1 METFTFKDD
10 KLSIRPQAPPGGE
23 THFNISDAEYGDK
36 NIHHKYKRNNHPNND
51 INPPPNF
58 VKREDNITSTPNGA
72 APVTGNRPSIK
83 LNAPPGG
90 FSNLDYYAEEN
101 DKQPQSTKEGVCEEP
116 KEQEAKSEE
125 SINGR
130 NSRQNSIPY
139 SRDDEGIGK
148 KPPFRPVYTPQAPPG
163 GKSSISFNYDEPISA
178 PKPKPKPNPEF
189 QESSINNQESAPSSR
204 RNSNTKQNNQSVF
217 GNSFFNS
224 KEDDNSQFKPYYAP
238 QAPPG
243 GKDSISLGFS
253 ESSEVERPHTGR
265 RRNYENDQFKGSN
278 FTEDSSTPYKPY
290 YAPQAPPG
298 GKDSISLGSSEVER
312 PRTGRRRNYENDQ
325 FKGSNFT
332 EDSNTPYKP
341 YYAPQ
346 APPGGKDSISLG
358 SSEVERPHT
367 GRRRNY
373 ENDQFKGSNFTED
386 SNTPYKPYYAPQAP
400 PGGKDSISLGF
411 DGPSESEAPHT
422 GKRRNYNNDHFRTSS
437 EFLNTVED
445 DGKYK
450 PYYAPQAPPGGQ
462 DSISL
467 NYNETNNNNNNNDN
481 NNNTTS
487 FSGRRRNYN
496 AEHFKSSFGFN
507 Y

>member
-1 METFTFKDD
+1 MY
-10 KLSIRPQAPPGGE
+10 I
-23 THFNISDAEYGDK
+23 I
-36 NIHHKYKRNNHPNND
+36 
-51 INPPPNF
+51 
-58 VKREDNITSTPNGA
+58 
-72 APVTGNRPSIK
+72 
-83 LNAPPGG
+83 
-90 FSNLDYYAEEN
+90 EN

-358 SSEVERPHT
+358 
-367 GRRRNY
+367 
-373 ENDQFKGSNFTED
+373 
-386 SNTPYKPYYAPQAP
+386 
-400 PGGKDSISLGF
+400 F

-496 AEHFKSSFGFN
+496 ADHFKSSFGFN